1 MLIGLFASFFLEIF
15 AIIAVKSV
23 SSQDSEYI
31 TVPAE
36 PTFEDPLV
44 VDASNAK
51 ATNSNL
57 RKVLHP
63 SYVKPSYDERWKFY
77 NNMDVSSML
86 NDNHHYD
93 VWAPISKYADM
104 LSRSLRSNN
113 PRDSTSNQL
122 SKLLS
127 RRRR

>member
-63 SYVKPSYDERWKFY
+63 SYVKPSYGLFLILLYSQPSLRPPSDK
-77 NNMDVSSML
+77 
-86 NDNHHYD
+86 
-93 VWAPISKYADM
+93 PIPGALKPFELGSIEKI
-104 LSRSLRSNN
+104 LRSL
-113 PRDSTSNQL
+113 PA
-122 SKLLS
+122 
-127 RRRR
+127 